1 MSLRRRVYE
10 ILEPARPEDRLSQAF
25 DLGIIVLIL
34 LNVVAVMV
42 ETVDPIYSR
51 APWAFQNFEGF
62 SVAVFTIEYG
72 LRLWSCTSDPQYAHP
87 VTGRLRQAMRP
98 MAIIDLLAILP
109 TYWIWAT
116 AGATRVDLRSLRLLR
131 CFRIFRLAKLTRYSE
146 ALQTFSR
153 VLWEKKE
160 ELTASFLFMLTLL
173 LITSSLM
180 YYAEREAQPEA
191 FASVFHAMWWA
202 VATLT
207 TVGYGD
213 VFPVTGLG
221 RALASATAITGIGM
235 FALPTSIL
243 GAGFLEAMERRRK
256 PVLCPHCGKPVAG
269 GGNNSPDADEP
280 HR

>member
-1 MSLRRRVYE
+1 MNIRRRIYE
-10 ILEPARPEDRLSQAF
+10 ILEPARPDDRASQTF
-25 DLGIIVLIL
+25 DLFIVTLIL
-34 LNVVAVMV
+34 LNIVTVMV
-42 ETVDPIYSR
+42 ETLDAVFQA
-51 APWAFQNFEGF
+51 APGAFHAFEVF
-62 SVAVFTIEYG
+62 SVAVFSLEYV
-72 LRLWSCTSDPQYAHP
+72 LRLWSCTSDPHYAHP
-87 VTGRLRQAMRP
+87 VGGRLRQAARP
-98 MAIIDLLAILP
+98 MTIVDLVAIAPSLWIL
-109 TYWIWAT
+109 AT
-116 AGATRVDLRSLRLLR
+116 AGTARVDLRSLRLLR

-160 ELTASFLFMLTLL
+160 ELAASLLFLLTLL

-213 VFPVTGLG
+213 VYPVTGLG
-221 RALASATAITGIGM
+221 RMLAAVTAVTGIAM

-243 GAGFLEAMERRRK
+243 GAGFLEAFERRRK
-256 PVLCPHCGKPVAG
+256 PPDCPHCGKRLDAPRNISSEVA
-269 GGNNSPDADEP
+269 EP
-280 HR
+280 PG